1 MFSWNIIF
9 SLTTVVVV
17 QESYKINVND
27 IKRHVWRFIADKNK
41 PKKKKWLT
49 WYLEKY
55 TVKLKICGQ
64 INKILLKKKKKWSTI
79 IKNVVLG
86 LNIDEKI
93 WSKQKCCEAEKL
105 TSRK

>member
-1 MFSWNIIF
+1 
-9 SLTTVVVV
+9 
-17 QESYKINVND
+17 
-27 IKRHVWRFIADKNK
+27 
-41 PKKKKWLT
+41 
-49 WYLEKY
+49 
-55 TVKLKICGQ
+55 VKLKICGQ

-93 WSKQKCCEAEKL
+93 WSKQKCCGAEKL